1 MIFQFKIMIAL
12 FTRSFKVGPIVLWN
26 TDQMQKVYE
35 ILDKKGFK
43 VDPEDMAR
51 VPPLS
56 TKNVL
61 VHGQYSF

>member
-1 MIFQFKIMIAL
+1 MDKASCL
-12 FTRSFKVGPIVLWN
+12 SFVSNAIVLWN